1 MHWTLQEAST
11 WLAKPHIANAFG
23 FILYTDRHANVA
35 KVLADDDY
43 WRGLSERTGERW
55 PIFALRR
62 PPGTSERPQPVPGR
76 LPILQEIWK
85 EPAENKM
92 LLAELGLDSTK
103 KPYLAICSLV
113 DEEQMLVHTIELSD
127 DSVEAA
133 HASLREALDAVTLA
147 VDDVS
152 PRNIKS
158 AEGVHAAIDL
168 TVTDLKQRKWI
179 KKVLPLLKVFKSIF
193 GGHPSP

>member
-113 DEEQMLVHTIELSD
+113 DEAQMLVHTIELSD

-193 GGHPSP
+193 GGHPST